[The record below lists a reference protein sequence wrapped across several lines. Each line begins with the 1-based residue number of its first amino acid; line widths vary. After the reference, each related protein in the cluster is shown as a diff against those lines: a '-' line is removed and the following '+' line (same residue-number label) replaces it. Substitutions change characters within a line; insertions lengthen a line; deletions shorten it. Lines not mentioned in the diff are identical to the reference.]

1 MNDKDKFSSQ
11 NQRTKKNSLDEAILG
26 GFKSS
31 AKRFAEYRQN
41 SNAPDD
47 WKGSTVTAAPDEQ
60 GSKVHSRREW
70 VERLFQLF
78 DQYSQDFNKL
88 VDEPH
93 LISACYPPR
102 ELATENPLISRT
114 QGLVSTKHW
123 QLLVRLQREGI
134 AGFLLPKSMEQTFL
148 KEESLFERIFLIES
162 TEEYADV
169 WSYDGKSTDYSQLP
183 TLARRFF
190 GSLIEIARN
199 EEDMDEN
206 AEEEDTYSSPAVD
219 APPGNGAEGA
229 ASFSGEQ
236 AVFKDLL
243 NFGQNQS
250 ETPNTEW
257 QDPSQESGLSH
268 LLKESDETGR
278 IDLAALERSRKNGE
292 VVMRAGAQPK
302 EELVQTHQDGLPL
315 QSEPAGDQ
323 SGEASVEK
331 DAYWSKS
338 GRRHGTIEFTAYSGD
353 TEPITTAQQQALLA
367 QAQAPETSAVE
378 VSRPNRLDS
387 SIFESTSDDGGESG
401 TTESESS
408 DISNSESSSIW
419 PQKEANTE
427 ELEML
432 KTEELTIASAC
443 EMMRHSIDK
452 ELESITRSG
461 MRAFENQDLGA
472 IEKAMKRTKKVKDFK
487 EQLSP
492 VLSMWER
499 MDHEEE

>member
-1 MNDKDKFSSQ
+1 MNDKDKYSNQ
-11 NQRTKKNSLDEAILG
+11 NQRAKKNSLDEAILG

-41 SNAPDD
+41 SNVADD
-47 WKGSTVTAAPDEQ
+47 WKGSTVAAAPDEQ
-60 GSKVHSRREW
+60 GAKLHSRREW

-102 ELATENPLISRT
+102 EQANESPLINRT

-123 QLLVRLQREGI
+123 QLLVRLQKEGI

-162 TEEYADV
+162 AEEYEDV
-169 WSYDGKSTDYSQLP
+169 WNYDGKPTDYSQLP

-199 EEDMDEN
+199 EEDLDED
-206 AEEEDTYSSPAVD
+206 ADQDESYSSPPANT
-219 APPGNGAEGA
+219 ATGNGIDEGVA
-229 ASFSGEQ
+229 AFSGEQ
-236 AVFKDLL
+236 VVFKDLL
-243 NFGQNQS
+243 NFGQIQS
-250 ETPNTEW
+250 VPGTEG
-257 QDPSQESGLSH
+257 QEEQGQESGLSS
-268 LLKESDETGR
+268 LLKDNDETGR
-278 IDLAALERSRKNGE
+278 IDLAALERSRSNGE
-292 VVMRAGAQPK
+292 GTSPSDGERISPFSGAGASSFNG
-302 EELVQTHQDGLPL
+302 ETATPL
-315 QSEPAGDQ
+315 NSEAVPLNND
-323 SGEASVEK
+323 SSPPTEVEQN
-331 DAYWSKS
+331 AYWSKS
-338 GRRHGTIEFTAYSGD
+338 GRTRGTIEISAYREESASIREQ
-353 TEPITTAQQQALLA
+353 TE
-367 QAQAPETSAVE
+367 
-378 VSRPNRLDS
+378 
-387 SIFESTSDDGGESG
+387 
-401 TTESESS
+401 
-408 DISNSESSSIW
+408 ISNLSKET
-419 PQKEANTE
+419 EANTE

-461 MRAFENQDLGA
+461 MRAFENQDLAA
-472 IEKAMKRTKKVKDFK
+472 IEKAMKRTKKVKEFK

-499 MDHEEE
+499 LDHEDE

>member
-1 MNDKDKFSSQ
+1 MNDKDKYSNQ
-11 NQRTKKNSLDEAILG
+11 NQRAKKNSLDEAILG

-41 SNAPDD
+41 SNVTDD
-47 WKGSTVTAAPDEQ
+47 WKVSTVAAAPDEQ
-60 GSKVHSRREW
+60 GGKAHNRREW

-102 ELATENPLISRT
+102 EQASENPLISRT

-123 QLLVRLQREGI
+123 QLLVRLQKEGI

-162 TEEYADV
+162 AEEYQDV
-169 WSYDGKSTDYSQLP
+169 WNYDGKSTDYSQLP

-199 EEDMDEN
+199 EEDLDEDTDQ
-206 AEEEDTYSSPAVD
+206 EEDYSAQISSAT
-219 APPGNGAEGA
+219 GNGAGDEVA
-229 ASFSGEQ
+229 FSGEQ

-250 ETPNTEW
+250 GTPGQEM
-257 QDPSQESGLSH
+257 QEQGQESGLSN
-268 LLKESDETGR
+268 LLKDNDETGR
-278 IDLAALERSRKNGE
+278 IDLAALERSRSSGEGASPFNGE
-292 VVMRAGAQPK
+292 LASSFNNEVVNS
-302 EELVQTHQDGLPL
+302 VN
-315 QSEPAGDQ
+315 SE
-323 SGEASVEK
+323 SASPSKSESASPINNDSAPPEVEK
-331 DAYWSKS
+331 NAYWSKS
-338 GRRHGTIEFTAYSGD
+338 GRNRGTIEFSAYREDSEPV
-353 TEPITTAQQQALLA
+353 TEQT
-367 QAQAPETSAVE
+367 
-378 VSRPNRLDS
+378 
-387 SIFESTSDDGGESG
+387 ESTLSKE
-401 TTESESS
+401 T
-408 DISNSESSSIW
+408 
-419 PQKEANTE
+419 EANTE

-432 KTEELTIASAC
+432 KTEDLTIASAC

-452 ELESITRSG
+452 ELEAITRSG
-461 MRAFENQDLGA
+461 MRAFENQDLAA
-472 IEKAMKRTKKVKDFK
+472 IEKAMKRTKKVKEFK

-492 VLSMWER
+492 VLSMWDRLE
-499 MDHEEE
+499 HEED